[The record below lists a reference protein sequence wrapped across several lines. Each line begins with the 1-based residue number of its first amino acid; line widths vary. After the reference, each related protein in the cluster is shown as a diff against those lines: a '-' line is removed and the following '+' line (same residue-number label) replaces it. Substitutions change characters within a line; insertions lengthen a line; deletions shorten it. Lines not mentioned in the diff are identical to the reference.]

1 MIAGERKFGP
11 NGYEVMLF
19 PLDVMYIT
27 QGEAPAHGGTLC
39 MDFVG
44 WGSSGQIAQYPY
56 YAPCSCKC
64 VERGSAGDYVILQ
77 SLNPVYIPQSNIPVI
92 VTWQQGHDDNPCSV
106 GDTFTQGDLIGHT
119 GTRGQVTGDHLHFN
133 TALGAYAGWDYTHT
147 ESQLKN
153 SIHIYDCCYV
163 DDTNLVRPLSYN
175 WVTYGGPGPTP
186 TIPKKH
192 KFPWFIVNSKR
203 LHM

>member
-1 MIAGERKFGP
+1 MQAGQTKVGP

-44 WGSSGQIAQYPY
+44 WGSSGQIPQYPY

-106 GDTFTQGDLIGHT
+106 GDTFSQGDLIGHT
-119 GTRGQVTGDHLHFN
+119 GTRGQAYGDHLHFN
-133 TALGAYAGWDYTHT
+133 TALGAYAGWDHTHT

-163 DDTNLVRPLSYN
+163 DDTDLVRPLSYN
-175 WVTYGGPGPTP
+175 WVTYCGSPPTP
-186 TIPKKH
+186 TPTEKK
-192 KFPWFIVNSKR
+192 KKYPWFVISHFR
-203 LHM
+203 M